1 MKTTFISKENNI
13 AKFSMEFTAEEFENA
28 QIKAWQSTKD
38 QFPVDGFRKGKAP
51 RKVIEAKYGAGV
63 FFGDAVDALFSEH
76 YEKALNELKLEVID
90 RPGADFT
97 ELKKGEGFTATITV
111 AVFPEVEIKKYKGIE
126 IEKVENKVTAADVDK
141 ELENLR
147 KRNARMVDV
156 DRAAENGDTVI
167 LDYKGFV
174 GDHQFQGG
182 TAENQSLTLGSGT
195 FIPGF
200 EDQLVGVKPG
210 ESKDVKVTFPTEYH
224 AEDLA
229 GKEAIF
235 KCTVHQVKYEEL
247 PELDD
252 EFVKD
257 ISEFDTLKE
266 FKADKKK
273 ELEKAAEQRA
283 ENEMKNKALEAV
295 CEANEFDVPAV
306 MIEDEITAIANDFNQ
321 QLSYQGMNLEMYLG
335 FIQKDFAAFRE
346 EMRPQAERN
355 VKSRIALNAIA
366 KAEKIEVSQ
375 EDIDKEIEF
384 LAMQYQMEPAKVKE
398 ILGPDNMASI
408 EKDVRMRNAMDV
420 IFKNVKFKAGSAKKE
435 TAKKE
440 TAEKKP
446 AAKKET
452 AKKEPAKKAPAK
464 KTTKKADK

>member
-1 MKTTFISKENNI
+1 
-13 AKFSMEFTAEEFENA
+13 
-28 QIKAWQSTKD
+28 
-38 QFPVDGFRKGKAP
+38 
-51 RKVIEAKYGAGV
+51 
-63 FFGDAVDALFSEH
+63 
-76 YEKALNELKLEVID
+76 
-90 RPGADFT
+90 
-97 ELKKGEGFTATITV
+97 
-111 AVFPEVEIKKYKGIE
+111 
-126 IEKVENKVTAADVDK
+126 
-141 ELENLR
+141 
-147 KRNARMVDV
+147 
-156 DRAAENGDTVI
+156 
-167 LDYKGFV
+167 
-174 GDHQFQGG
+174 
-182 TAENQSLTLGSGT
+182 
-195 FIPGF
+195 
-200 EDQLVGVKPG
+200 
-210 ESKDVKVTFPTEYH
+210 
-224 AEDLA
+224 
-229 GKEAIF
+229 
-235 KCTVHQVKYEEL
+235 
-247 PELDD
+247 
-252 EFVKD
+252 
-257 ISEFDTLKE
+257 
-266 FKADKKK
+266 
-273 ELEKAAEQRA
+273 
-283 ENEMKNKALEAV
+283 MKNKALEAV

-435 TAKKE
+435 TA
-440 TAEKKP
+440 EKKP

-452 AKKEPAKKAPAK
+452 AKKEPAAKKAPAK